1 MATPLKDVLVG
12 IFSSSL
18 SQSALASCKTGNA
31 SMYRGPSTPGAAL
44 SLYFLPSAVSTSA
57 LISLIQSG
65 PSTWLSS
72 LIWIATMVLP
82 SWAAEATLVMASEAL
97 GLVLLEN
104 TTTDTTMATSTAATS
119 SGTIGGSVHLA
130 LSISSVIGICPA
142 FGALAASGL
151 VVELALGWLLGGG
164 VEGLFSSGINGSGN
178 RILL

>member
-1 MATPLKDVLVG
+1 MATPLNDVLVG
-12 IFSSSL
+12 IFRSSL
-18 SQSALASCKTGNA
+18 SQSALASVNGGNA
-31 SMYRGPSTPGAAL
+31 SIYRGASTPGAAL
-44 SLYFLPSAVSTSA
+44 SLYFLPFAVFISA

-104 TTTDTTMATSTAATS
+104 TTTDTTIATSAAATS

-130 LSISSVIGICPA
+130 LSISSVIGMCPA
-142 FGALAASGL
+142 LGALAACGL
-151 VVELALGWLLGGG
+151 MLGLAP
-164 VEGLFSSGINGSGN
+164 
-178 RILL
+178 